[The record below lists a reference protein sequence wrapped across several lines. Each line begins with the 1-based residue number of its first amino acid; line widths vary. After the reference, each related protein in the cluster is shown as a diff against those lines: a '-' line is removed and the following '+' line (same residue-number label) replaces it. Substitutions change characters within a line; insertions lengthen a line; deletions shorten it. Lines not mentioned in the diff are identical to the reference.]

1 MATLYFGGQEIE
13 IVDAKYTDSNNV
25 LHDCKEIYIGN
36 ELIYPLGDYITI
48 TDIAVDVI
56 PAKGGSVSSA
66 VVSYKVR
73 GSNSTKKKTVTFS
86 AVTAASLGKTERT
99 AQTLISTRQATI
111 TEKNHSAVATINVY
125 QAKNTRKLTSSTLL
139 EEAYEVTT
147 IEYSDVQLS
156 TPVYS
161 LMGANGSKAVLNT
174 LMYTAKENT
183 VTNYYS
189 AKYEELYTWD
199 SEETEIGYRGGS
211 IYNTETSYSIVTSGG
226 TLNCIKL
233 WEESG
238 RNISVDAS
246 TGHVTGASRGATA
259 YTQANVAQIRVTVE
273 FVDSYGHIESDYSDV
288 YVQQQSNVKTS
299 TVKEYTRT
307 ESGTDGHSYSN
318 FTGSLT
324 YTDVHASGAAAVPTL
339 SFSIKYQYIDYT
351 QRFYKEK
358 YTWTS
363 GSTSYSA
370 EYSESKVYG
379 DSHSE
384 TLYGSNSNTNGATL
398 SWSGTVNDDAIRPVI
413 SSSNGN
419 VTCDSRMGNAYSRG
433 SVFTASCAIAWHGKT
448 LTLIKDVYQQS
459 NTYTVTEVTVKD
471 AYSTTDYEYSNHQIT
486 AFAYRD
492 IAANGSKV
500 TPSFAYS
507 IDKTKVVRSYS
518 RTYYNKYTWTSY
530 YVTQS
535 ANIGG
540 TLTDTNRT
548 SEAAVTS
555 GATVTFSISKI
566 YSGATLADS
575 STGAVSSTD
584 LKTTATAY
592 RQIANVTATISY
604 AGGSATKTAGVYQAE
619 NKVTGTSTV
628 WAANFSIR
636 VINSVGIEFTT
647 IPYEGGSIY
656 MLQANGSYTTTNT
669 WSSGSTSSSNGNG
682 AIPNVTFTSNVAWLT
697 IGDYSSPNQATWIT
711 VKKNEGEHNRTATIT
726 ATHNGNVV
734 KQTVTQ
740 AYEVMPVINGSRA
753 FCRIGYNWFVQIIQV
768 SLAGSGSSTKPVF
781 GAYAVYYN
789 ESAQSTTEGYAA
801 KTVKGTVKYSYLE
814 NLNST
819 TRVTKTATVNG
830 TSAFFNINNKPFYGV
845 QIATAITLSIA
856 SKSDVSLT
864 VT

>member
-1 MATLYFGGQEIE
+1 MATGIYISGKEI
-13 IVDAKYTDSNNV
+13 T
-25 LHDCKEIYIGN
+25 DCKLNSASVKEVWLNGVK
-36 ELIYPLGDYITI
+36 LFPLGDYITI

-73 GSNSTKKKTVTFS
+73 GSNSVKKKTVTFS
-86 AVTAASLGKTERT
+86 AVTALSLGKTERT
-99 AQTLISTRQATI
+99 AQTLIATREATI
-111 TEKNHSAVATINVY
+111 TEGDHSAVASIKVY
-125 QAKNTRKLTSSTLL
+125 QAKNTKTLTSSTLL

-174 LMYTAKENT
+174 LMYTAKQST
-183 VTNYYS
+183 VTDYYS

-199 SEETEIGYRGGS
+199 SEETETGYRGGS
-211 IYNTETSYSIVTSGG
+211 IYDTETTYAIVTSGG
-226 TLNCIKL
+226 KLSFSKL

-238 RNISVDAS
+238 RSISVDSS
-246 TGHVTGASRGATA
+246 TGSVTGASRGATA
-259 YTQANVAQIRVTVE
+259 YTQANVAKIRVTVE

-307 ESGTDGHSYSN
+307 ESGTDGHAYSN

-324 YTDVHASGAAAVPTL
+324 YTDVHASGAAAEPTL
-339 SFSIKYQYIDYT
+339 SYRITHGYSDYT
-351 QRFYKEK
+351 QKFYKEK

-384 TLYGSNSNTNGATL
+384 TLYGSNANTNGATL
-398 SWSGTVNDDAIRPVI
+398 TWSGTVNDDDIRPVI
-413 SSSNGN
+413 SRSNGN

-433 SVFTASCAIAWHGKT
+433 SVFTASCTIAWHGKS
-448 LTLIKDVYQQS
+448 LTLVKDVYQQS

-492 IAANGSKV
+492 VAANGSKV

-518 RTYYNKYTWTSY
+518 RTYYNRYTWTSL
-530 YVTQS
+530 YVTNGS
-535 ANIGG
+535 NIGG
-540 TLTDTNRT
+540 DLTNTTRT
-548 SEAAVTS
+548 AQSAVTS

-575 STGAVSSTD
+575 STGAVSSTN
-584 LKTTATAY
+584 LTTTATSY

-604 AGGSATKTAGVYQAE
+604 GGGSATKTAGVYQAE
-619 NKVTGTSTV
+619 NKVTSTSTV
-628 WAANFSIR
+628 WAANFSIH
-636 VINSVGIEFTT
+636 VINSRGSEVTT
-647 IPYEGGSIY
+647 IPYVGGSGY
-656 MLQANGSYTTTNT
+656 LLQARGSYTTTST
-669 WSSGSTSSSNGNG
+669 WSSGSTSSSYGSG
-682 AIPNVTFTSNVAWLT
+682 AIPNVTFTSNMAWLT
-697 IGDYSSPNQATWIT
+697 IGEYSSANQATWIT
-711 VKKNEGEHNRTATIT
+711 VKKNEGTQNKTATIT

-734 KQTVTQ
+734 IQTVTQ
-740 AYEVMPVINGSRA
+740 AYETMPVINGSQA
-753 FCRIGYNWFVQIIQV
+753 FCRIATNWFVQIIQV

-789 ESAQSTTEGYAA
+789 ESAQSTTEGYVA

-819 TRVTKTATVNG
+819 TRVTKTTTVNG

-845 QIATAITLSIA
+845 QIATAITLTIA

-864 VT
+864 AT

>member
-99 AQTLISTRQATI
+99 SQTLIATREATI
-111 TEKNHSAVATINVY
+111 IERDHSAVASIKVY
-125 QAKNTRKLTSSTLL
+125 QAKNTKTLTSSTLL
-139 EEAYEVTT
+139 EDAYEVTT

-161 LMGANGSKAVLNT
+161 LMGANGSKAILNT
-174 LMYTAKENT
+174 LSYTAKQST
-183 VTNYYS
+183 VTDYYS

-211 IYNTETSYSIVTSGG
+211 IYNTETSNSIVTSGG

-259 YTQANVAQIRVTVE
+259 YTQANVAKIRVTVE

-288 YVQQQSNVKTS
+288 YVQQQSNVKES
-299 TVKEYTRT
+299 SAKEYTRT
-307 ESGTDGHSYSN
+307 ESGTDGHAYSN

-324 YTDVHASGAAAVPTL
+324 YTDVHASGAAAEPTL
-339 SFSIKYQYIDYT
+339 SYSIKYEYIDYT
-351 QRFYKEK
+351 QKFYKEK

-384 TLYGSNSNTNGATL
+384 TLYGSNANPNGATL
-398 SWSGTVNDDAIRPVI
+398 TWSGTVNDDAIRPVI

-433 SVFTASCAIAWHGKT
+433 SVFTASCTIAWHGKT
-448 LTLIKDVYQQS
+448 LTIVKDVYQQS

-492 IAANGSKV
+492 VAANGSKV
-500 TPSFAYS
+500 TPSFSYS

-518 RTYYNKYTWTSY
+518 RTYFNRYTWTSL
-530 YVTQS
+530 YVTNGS
-535 ANIGG
+535 NIGG
-540 TLTDTNRT
+540 DLTNTTRT
-548 SEAAVTS
+548 AQSAVTS

-575 STGAVSSTD
+575 STGAVSSTN
-584 LKTTATAY
+584 LATTATAY

-604 AGGSATKTAGVYQAE
+604 GGGSATKTAGVYQAE
-619 NKVTGTSTV
+619 NKITGTSTV

-636 VINSVGIEFTT
+636 VINSRGNEVTT
-647 IPYEGGSIY
+647 IPYVGGSGY
-656 MLQANGSYTTTNT
+656 LLQARGSYTTTST
-669 WSSGSTSSSNGNG
+669 WSSGSESSSSGSG
-682 AIPNVTFTSNVAWLT
+682 AVPDVTYTSNATWLT
-697 IGDYSSPNQATWIT
+697 IGDYSSANQATWIT
-711 VKKNEGEHNRTATIT
+711 IKENGGTQKRSATIT
-726 ATHNGNVV
+726 ASRNGNAVI
-734 KQTVTQ
+734 QTVAQ
-740 AYEVMPVINGSRA
+740 AYDVMPVINGKQA
-753 FCRIGYNWFVQIIQV
+753 FCRIATNWFVHIIQV
-768 SLAGSGSSTKPVF
+768 STAGSGSSSKPVY

-789 ESAQSTTEGYAA
+789 ESAQSTTEGYVA

-814 NLNST
+814 NINST
-819 TRVTKTATVNG
+819 ERKTKTATVNG
-830 TSAFFNINNKPFYGV
+830 TSAFFNINDKPFYGV
-845 QIATAITLSIA
+845 QIATNITLSIA

>member
-1 MATLYFGGQEIE
+1 MATGIYISGKEI
-13 IVDAKYTDSNNV
+13 T
-25 LHDCKEIYIGN
+25 DCKINNSSVKEVWLNGVK
-36 ELIYPLGDYITI
+36 LFPLGDYIII

-86 AVTAASLGKTERT
+86 AVTASSLGKTERT
-99 AQTLISTRQATI
+99 SQTLIATREATI
-111 TEKNHSAVATINVY
+111 TEGDQSAVASIKVY
-125 QAKNTRKLTSSTLL
+125 QAKNTKTLTSSTLL
-139 EEAYEVTT
+139 EDAYEVTT

-174 LMYTAKENT
+174 LSYSAKKNT
-183 VTNYYS
+183 VTDYYS
-189 AKYEELYTWD
+189 AEYEELYTWD
-199 SEETEIGYRGGS
+199 SEETETGYRGGT
-211 IYNTETSYSIVTSGG
+211 IYDTETNYNIVTSGG
-226 TLNCIKL
+226 TLSFSKL

-238 RNISVDAS
+238 RNISLNAS
-246 TGHVTGASRGATA
+246 TGHVTGASRGTTA

-288 YVQQQSNVKTS
+288 YVQQQSNVKES
-299 TVKEYTRT
+299 SVKEYTRT
-307 ESGTDGHSYSN
+307 ESGTDGHAYSN
-318 FTGSLT
+318 FTGTLT
-324 YTDVHASGAAAVPTL
+324 YTDVHASGAAAEPTL
-339 SFSIKYQYIDYT
+339 SYRITHGYSDYT
-351 QRFYKEK
+351 QKYYKYK

-363 GSTSYSA
+363 GSTSYSS

-384 TLYGSNSNTNGATL
+384 TLYGSNANPNGATL
-398 SWSGTVNDDAIRPVI
+398 TWSGTVNDDDIRPVI

-433 SVFTASCAIAWHGKT
+433 SVFTASCTIAWHGES

-459 NTYTVTEVTVKD
+459 NTYTITEVTVKD

-518 RTYYNKYTWTSY
+518 RTYYNKYTWTSL

-540 TLTDTNRT
+540 DLTDTKRT

-575 STGAVSSTD
+575 STGAVSSTN
-584 LKTTATAY
+584 LATTATVY
-592 RQIANVTATISY
+592 RQIANVTATVSY
-604 AGGSATKTAGVYQAE
+604 GGGSATKTAGVYQAE
-619 NKVTGTSTV
+619 NKITGTSTV
-628 WAANFSIR
+628 WASNFSIR
-636 VINSVGIEFTT
+636 VINRFGNEVTT
-647 IPYEGGSIY
+647 IPYVGGSGYLI
-656 MLQANGSYTTTNT
+656 QARGSYTTTST
-669 WSSGSTSSSNGNG
+669 WSSGSTSSSSGSG
-682 AIPNVTFTSNVAWLT
+682 AVPDVTYTSNVTWLT
-697 IGDYSSPNQATWIT
+697 IGDYSSANQATWIT
-711 VKKNEGEHNRTATIT
+711 VKENEETQSRTATIT
-726 ATHNGNVV
+726 ASRYSNAVV
-734 KQTVTQ
+734 QTVTQ
-740 AYEVMPVINGSRA
+740 AYDVMPVINGKQA
-753 FCRIGYNWFVQIIQV
+753 FCRIATNWFVQIIQV
-768 SLAGSGSSTKPVF
+768 TTAGSGSSSKPVY

-789 ESAQSTTEGYAA
+789 ESAQSTTEGYVA
-801 KTVKGTVKYSYLE
+801 KTVKGTVKYSYRESLT
-814 NLNST
+814 ST
-819 TRVTKTATVNG
+819 TVTTNTATVNG
-830 TSAFFNINNKPFYGV
+830 SSEYFNINDKPFYGV
-845 QIATAITLSIA
+845 HIATQITLSIA
-856 SKSDVSLT
+856 SKSDVSLS

>member
-1 MATLYFGGQEIE
+1 MATGIYILGKEI
-13 IVDAKYTDSNNV
+13 T
-25 LHDCKEIYIGN
+25 DCKLNNASVKEVWLNGVK
-36 ELIYPLGDYITI
+36 LFPLGDYITI

-73 GSNSTKKKTVTFS
+73 GSNSVKKKTVTFS
-86 AVTAASLGKTERT
+86 TVTATSLGKTERT
-99 AQTLISTRQATI
+99 SQTLIATREATI
-111 TEKNHSAVATINVY
+111 TEGDHSAVASIKVY
-125 QAKNTRKLTSSTLL
+125 QAKNTKKLTSSTLL

-161 LMGANGSKAVLNT
+161 LMGANGSKAILNT
-174 LMYTAKENT
+174 LTYTAKQST
-183 VTNYYS
+183 VTDYYS

-211 IYNTETSYSIVTSGG
+211 IYNTETSYSFVTSGG

-246 TGHVTGASRGATA
+246 TGNVTGASRGTTA

-273 FVDSYGHIESDYSDV
+273 FIDSFGHIESDYSDV
-288 YVQQQSNVKTS
+288 YVQQQSNVKESS
-299 TVKEYTRT
+299 TKEYTRT
-307 ESGTDGHSYSN
+307 ESGTDGHAYSN

-351 QRFYKEK
+351 QKFYKEK

-379 DSHSE
+379 ESHTE
-384 TLYGSNSNTNGATL
+384 TLYGSNANTNGATL
-398 SWSGTVNDDAIRPVI
+398 TWSGTVNDDAIRPVI
-413 SSSNGN
+413 SSNGN
-419 VTCDSRMGNAYSRG
+419 VTCDSRMGNEYSRG
-433 SVFTASCAIAWHGKT
+433 SVFTASCKIDWHGKS
-448 LTLIKDVYQQS
+448 LTLVKDVYQQS
-459 NTYTVTEVTVKD
+459 NTCTVTEVTVKD

-500 TPSFAYS
+500 TPSFSYS

-518 RTYYNKYTWTSY
+518 RTYFNRYTWTSL
-530 YVTQS
+530 YVTNGS
-535 ANIGG
+535 NIGG
-540 TLTDTNRT
+540 DLTNTTRT
-548 SEAAVTS
+548 AQSAVTS

-604 AGGSATKTAGVYQAE
+604 GGGSATKTAGVYQAE
-619 NKVTGTSTV
+619 NKITGTSTV
-628 WAANFSIR
+628 WASNFSIR
-636 VINSVGIEFTT
+636 VINSRGNEVTT
-647 IPYEGGSIY
+647 IPYIGGSGY
-656 MLQANGSYTTTNT
+656 LLQARGSYTTTNT
-669 WSSGSTSSSNGNG
+669 WSSGSTSSSTGSG
-682 AIPNVTFTSNVAWLT
+682 AVPDVTYTSNVTWLT
-697 IGDYSSPNQATWIT
+697 IGEYSSANQATWIT
-711 VKKNEGEHNRTATIT
+711 VKENGGTQNRSATIT
-726 ATHNGNVV
+726 ASRNGNAVI
-734 KQTVTQ
+734 QTVAQ
-740 AYEVMPVINGSRA
+740 AYDVMPVINGKQA
-753 FCRIGYNWFVQIIQV
+753 FCRIATNWFVHIIQV
-768 SLAGSGSSTKPVF
+768 STAGSGSSSKPVY

-789 ESAQSTTEGYAA
+789 ESAQSTTEGYVA

-819 TRVTKTATVNG
+819 TRVTKTTTVNG
-830 TSAFFNINNKPFYGV
+830 TSAYFNINNKPFYGV
-845 QIATAITLSIA
+845 QIATNITLSIA
-856 SKSDVSLT
+856 SKSDVSLS